1 MITTICPKKTTQNAL
16 SSGFK
21 CRKDGTFR
29 VFFLGH
35 SSPQTCGDGQPLHWD
50 GEVAIFGYFFLMSLP
65 LLLMLES
72 ACLGERGAPERT
84 DGQTDRQLPMLLSL
98 NEVSLFSLSFTC
110 FLSPKEMPRIKY
122 HST

>member
-65 LLLMLES
+65 LLLMLEI
-72 ACLGERGAPERT
+72 CLLRRARLHLNEQMDR
-84 DGQTDRQLPMLLSL
+84 QTDSCPCS
-98 NEVSLFSLSFTC
+98 SLSMRFPC
-110 FLSPKEMPRIKY
+110 SAFPLPVSFHLKRCLE
-122 HST
+122 